1 MNGGTLFVG
10 PTRRSRRSTGERVFR
25 WRRPVRLL
33 GNGFI
38 GPWSEQ
44 GRDQIWARFGER
56 DGRLGHDQ
64 LFKAAL
70 GELLEGVP
78 AGGSRPP
85 AKDLCGALGL
95 TTRSMELT
103 LTCKS
108 IYIDR

>member
-1 MNGGTLFVG
+1 MTVFQSLRVRCSTNGRSRACPIRGIPPSMLRTMNAGTLFVG

-70 GELLEGVP
+70 GELLEGV
-78 AGGSRPP
+78 
-85 AKDLCGALGL
+85 
-95 TTRSMELT
+95 
-103 LTCKS
+103 
-108 IYIDR
+108 